1 MLSSVVSLAVGL
13 VGIAQLSSQELA
25 VWKRIEP
32 SVVMIEQ
39 DRRIVGPAALIDGRG
54 FFVAHKSV
62 VLGERVRGRRPNGDT
77 VELEARA
84 TDEASQLVLLEASGW
99 TSSGAN
105 PVSVVSDRERPGARL
120 LAVIGQG
127 PMRAQVSSQTV
138 FGLVDR
144 SQRAAMLT
152 PVEFEVP
159 LSQVAGAI
167 LFTLDG
173 RLVGPIAGTL
183 GTDSV
188 RSQFE
193 RNMALGLANQKSFGP
208 AAIATGYTLGP
219 NVVRRV
225 VEGFRSPSHRVQHP
239 RIGVFCV
246 DESGGGALVQT
257 VEKGSP
263 GYLVGLRTGDVI
275 VALDGRQVRN
285 QVELSSLIFECQVG
299 QIVRVTYVRDRITT
313 QASIIVGS

>member
-13 VGIAQLSSQELA
+13 LGFGQLSSQELA
-25 VWKRIEP
+25 VWKRIES

-39 DRRIVGPAALIDGRG
+39 GDRIVGPAALIDARG

-62 VLGERVRGRRPNGDT
+62 VLGGKVRGRRSNGEL
-77 VELEARA
+77 VEFDARA

-99 TSSGAN
+99 QAAS
-105 PVSVVSDRERPGARL
+105 VSPFTVVSDRERPGARL

-127 PMRAQVSSQTV
+127 PMRAQVSSQVV

-167 LFTLDG
+167 LFSLDG

-188 RSQFE
+188 RTQFE
-193 RNMALGLANQKSFGP
+193 RNVAQGLANRKSFGP

-225 VEGFRSPSHRVQHP
+225 VDGFRSPGFRVQHP

-246 DESGGGALVQT
+246 DEPGGGALVQT

-263 GYLVGLRTGDVI
+263 GYLIGLRTGDV
-275 VALDGRQVRN
+275 VLALDGRPVRN
-285 QVELSSLIFECQVG
+285 QVELSSMIFECQVG
-299 QIVRVTYVRDRITT
+299 QIVRITYVRDRVTT
-313 QASIIVGS
+313 HASIVVGT